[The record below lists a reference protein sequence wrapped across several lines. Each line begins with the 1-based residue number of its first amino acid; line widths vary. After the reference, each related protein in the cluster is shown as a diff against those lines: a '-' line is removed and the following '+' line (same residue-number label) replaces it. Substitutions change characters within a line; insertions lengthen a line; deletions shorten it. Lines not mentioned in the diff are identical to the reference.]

1 MKEHMEIN
9 KAIWDLKM
17 VIKKSHTFNG
27 ARWKRPYFNNPGVY
41 NIILNIQ
48 QLTIIHKA
56 LKKLNKQEKKAHLT
70 QKWNRMTKPPDSR
83 ARPQASSSK
92 RHEKDTIKKYN
103 KNRKE

>member
-27 ARWKRPYFNNPGVY
+27 ARWKRTYFNNPGVY

-56 LKKLNKQEKKAHLT
+56 LKKLNKQENQAHLN
-70 QKWNRMTKPPDSR
+70 QKWNRMIKEIFKD
-83 ARPQASSSK
+83 
-92 RHEKDTIKKYN
+92 HEERIKKGLSPRN
-103 KNRKE
+103 LD

>member
-27 ARWKRPYFNNPGVY
+27 ARCKRPYFNNPGVY

-70 QKWNRMTKPPDSR
+70 QKWNRMIKEIFKD
-83 ARPQASSSK
+83 
-92 RHEKDTIKKYN
+92 HEERIKKGLSQRN
-103 KNRKE
+103 LD